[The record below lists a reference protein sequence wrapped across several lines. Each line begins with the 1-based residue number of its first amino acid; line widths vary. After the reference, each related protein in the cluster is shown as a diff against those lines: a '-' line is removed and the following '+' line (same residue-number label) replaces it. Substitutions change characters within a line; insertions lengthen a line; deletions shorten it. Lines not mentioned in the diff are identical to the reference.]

1 MKPYETIPVK
11 FAHKLKGDD
20 IHSECTTMIEI
31 VDYGAGASVMI
42 TQPTVQLAHPG
53 HKGGI
58 LVSSDE
64 WASLSQAIKNVLDI
78 ADGLNENDIP
88 VLKPE
93 AIKPVQLTVAQQL
106 SDEPSPF

>member
-1 MKPYETIPVK
+1 MKPYEIIPVK
-11 FAHKLKGDD
+11 FAHKLKGDY

-42 TQPTVQLAHPG
+42 TQPTVEVAHPD

-64 WASLSQAIKNVLDI
+64 WVSLSQAIKNALDI
-78 ADGLNENDIP
+78 ADGLYENDIP
-88 VLKPE
+88 VLKPIRPE
-93 AIKPVQLTVAQQL
+93 PVKMSIAEQL
-106 SDEPSPF
+106 SDEPAPF